1 MGHDL
6 PEHSTPLAIFR
17 REFARLQHVHG
28 DDGEAYEGAWC
39 AVAANIV
46 AEGRQRAA
54 EFTASPHWHGEP
66 FTEEQL
72 DQFQS
77 LSHAMIRS
85 ARLAGD
91 QARWEAVSAGM
102 TCSRAL
108 AVRIEAAVEAEMARW
123 LAGGGQ

>member
-1 MGHDL
+1 MSHD
-6 PEHSTPLAIFR
+6 PADPNTPLAIFR
-17 REFARLQHVHG
+17 REFARLQHADG

-39 AVAANIV
+39 AVTANIA
-46 AEGRQRAA
+46 AEGRRRAA
-54 EFTASPHWHGEP
+54 EFTASPHWRGEP

-72 DQFQS
+72 DQFQF
-77 LSHAMIRS
+77 LSYAMIQS

-91 QARWEAVSAGM
+91 HARWEAVAAGV

-123 LAGGGQ
+123 LAGRG